1 MMSGFCSSDGVTWT
15 QIGEP
20 INATAID
27 IQQTDYNNFTGNQQG
42 LYVKGKAAYFDLYIY
57 RDAYSNIPAGSPANR
72 FGVSPSSTYLGG
84 INNDEWAMYAGV
96 EFGNNDYQKTPVSL
110 EISASSATTG
120 GIVEVWLDS
129 IDTGRK
135 IGECNID
142 TTGSW
147 TDYKTFKA
155 NVDSVSNSH
164 DVYLKFLGSGT
175 EQLFRIN
182 WFKFLSKAD
191 TITSIDNGSNERGTI
206 QAFQLFQNYP
216 NPFNPATKITFTLPR
231 ASKVELS
238 VYNQLGQKVMTI
250 ADGEY
255 SAGTH
260 QLSFI
265 ADNLASGIY
274 YYRINADKYIRTKK
288 MIFLK

>member
-1 MMSGFCSSDGVTWT
+1 
-15 QIGEP
+15 
-20 INATAID
+20 
-27 IQQTDYNNFTGNQQG
+27 
-42 LYVKGKAAYFDLYIY
+42 
-57 RDAYSNIPAGSPANR
+57 
-72 FGVSPSSTYLGG
+72 
-84 INNDEWAMYAGV
+84 MYAGV

-155 NVDSVSNSH
+155 DVDSVSNSH

-191 TITSIDNGSNERGTI
+191 TITSIDNGSNEKGTI

-231 ASKVELS
+231 ASKIELS
-238 VYNQLGQKVMTI
+238 VYNQLGQKVTTI